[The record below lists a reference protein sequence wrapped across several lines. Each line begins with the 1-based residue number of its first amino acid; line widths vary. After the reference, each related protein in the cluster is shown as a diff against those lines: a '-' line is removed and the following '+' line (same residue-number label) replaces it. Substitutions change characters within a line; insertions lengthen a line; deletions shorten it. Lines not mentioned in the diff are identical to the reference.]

1 MKSLINKILL
11 SLLLLIGTVA
21 AQNTATPNDRLPSLS
36 ISVFGGIDNAKN
48 PLQMEVGSA
57 GLSLNWDYSQTLGGI
72 HKRDGCSL
80 YVQRGQTQLNGI
92 CAYIKNDGSK
102 RLFVSANPTVGGTD
116 YLWNY
121 IYFST
126 LNGTTLGTITGYYQY
141 KGKTPHWCLYNNN
154 LIIANGQN
162 RPVRFVDSIGS
173 IQMVRPLTEVP
184 IGHLDFAP
192 VNVSGVRPV
201 LNGNYYYA
209 IRTSRPEQ
217 VGNIRAW
224 RACADSMN
232 LYNSS
237 WRINVDS
244 DQVAIYNFPR
254 MGAIYDDSGVIAVD
268 SHYWHPWFHPNESTL
283 VIDTTYANTFFYPDS
298 VSIQVG
304 RTRTNKTVSDSFFLI
319 ATKTYS
325 NMNVGS
331 VLDYIID
338 SIPDASLGGAGYDFI
353 GFVDTIVRTQHLDTD
368 VGDTMPHDTTYKIG
382 QVVWLGTDT
391 IVDTAWTG
399 ISKGMRRMDSVWK
412 ATHYCIVLRDTAT
425 GMVTD
430 FGPAVRIPIYKFVD
444 STGRI
449 YDNAIHLSIPPEH
462 PNYRNLQ
469 RLLCRR
475 RENQLMRTEKD
486 TVWFGGYQ
494 AILNPRYEGKPGE
507 SPVVSPVLPQ
517 GKYLCLRANGDTMS
531 SIESHRNLY
540 YDKEDKCWMCRENP
554 VVNDSNVIHT
564 MLESWYVVDT
574 LPPSDSQGIYYT
586 AYRGVYVDS
595 LPWSKVSTSSRLMIP
610 GYTHGQMDFP
620 VVLHDRVYMASG
632 NRVYYSE
639 ITQDGANIGLWYPE
653 NAFDVGKDD
662 GDEITCLHVSGD
674 ELLIGKNNSIW
685 TATQTSEGVHR
696 VQLMVSGVGIIA
708 SNSII
713 DIPGGGYTFLASN
726 GIYSFSPALQSQYK
740 ETGGNLPMISA
751 QIQNSLDKYTLAAKR
766 ECYAWLTSDKR
777 NVVFSFPTLDTSWV
791 YSIPTGQ
798 WNAWTFAARQGTYY
812 TTTQQQDMRP
822 MDTFIFI
829 KNNDDYVFRYGGTKK
844 DSGQSITSTWESQ
857 PLFVSNGK
865 WGKINQ
871 YGLWRASNVAKPLT
885 VTFYNQGDTSLVAK
899 TDSTQYR
906 YRLMTINPKEAMY
919 YKVRLSS
926 SADSLALQKMDLWY
940 ELSSDLMKK

>member
-1 MKSLINKILL
+1 MVRSASSLFLLIFLL
-11 SLLLLIGTVA
+11 SGLVF
-21 AQNTATPNDRLPSLS
+21 AQQQPSLS
-36 ISVFGGIDNAKN
+36 ITAFGGVDNAKN
-48 PLQMEVGSA
+48 PLQTEVGSA
-57 GLSLNWDYSQTLGGI
+57 DLSLNWDYSQTFDGI

-80 YVQRGQTQLNGI
+80 YVQRANVWLNGI
-92 CAYIKNDGSK
+92 CAYIRDNGSK
-102 RLFVSANPTVGGTD
+102 RLFVSANPTISGMD
-116 YLWNY
+116 CLWNY
-121 IYFST
+121 IYFSP
-126 LNGTTLGTITGYYQY
+126 LNGTSLGTITGYYQY
-141 KGKTPHWCLYNNN
+141 KGKTPHWCLYNNE

-173 IQMVRPLTEVP
+173 VQMVRPLTEVP
-184 IGHLDFAP
+184 VGHLDFAP
-192 VNVSGVRPV
+192 VNVSGTRPV

-217 VGNIRAW
+217 VGNVRAW

-232 LYNSS
+232 LYNAS

-268 SHYWHPWFHPNESTL
+268 SHYWHSWWHPTDSYL
-283 VIDTTYANTFFYPDS
+283 VIDTVFANTFFYPDS
-298 VSIQVG
+298 VSIQIG
-304 RTRTNKTVSDSFFLI
+304 RTRANKTVSDSFFLI
-319 ATKTYS
+319 ATNTYS

-338 SIPDASLGGAGYDFI
+338 STRDDSLGKTGHSFI
-353 GFVDTIVRTQHLDTD
+353 GFVDTIIRTQHLDTD
-368 VGDTMPHDTTYKIG
+368 VGDTMPHDTTFKIG
-382 QVVWLGTDT
+382 QVMWLGTDT

-399 ISKGMRRMDSVWK
+399 MSKGMRRMDSVWK

-430 FGPAVRIPIYKFVD
+430 FGPAVRIPITSYAD
-444 STGRI
+444 SADTGAYGRI
-449 YDNAIHLSIPPEH
+449 YDYAIHLSIPPEH
-462 PNYRNLQ
+462 PNYRYLQ

-475 RENQLMRTEKD
+475 RENQIMRTEKD
-486 TVWFGGYQ
+486 TVFFGGYP
-494 AILNPRYEGKPGE
+494 AILNPKYEGKLGE
-507 SPVVSPVLPQ
+507 SPIFTGSPLD
-517 GKYLCLRANGDTMS
+517 GKYLCLRDNGDTMS
-531 SIESHRNLY
+531 SLHSHSLLY

-554 VVNDSNVIHT
+554 VVNDSNVLHT

-574 LPPSDSQGIYYT
+574 LPPSDSEGIYYT
-586 AYRGVYVDS
+586 AYQGIYVDS
-595 LPWSKVSTSSRLMIP
+595 LPWSKISTSLRLMIP

-620 VVLHDRVYMASG
+620 VVMRDRVYMASG

-662 GDEITCLHVSGD
+662 GDEITCLHVSGN

-685 TATQTSEGVHR
+685 TANYTEAGVHQAR
-696 VQLMVSGVGIIA
+696 LMVSGVGIIA
-708 SNSII
+708 SNSIV
-713 DIPGGGYTFLASN
+713 DIPGGGYAFLASN
-726 GIYSFSPALQSQYK
+726 GIYSFSTALQSQYK
-740 ETGGNLPMISA
+740 ETGGNLPMIST
-751 QIQNSLDKYTLAAKR
+751 QIQNNLDKYTLAAKR
-766 ECYAWLTSDKR
+766 ECYSWLTPDKR

-829 KNNDDYVFRYGGTKK
+829 KNSDDYVFRYGGTKK
-844 DSGQSITSTWESQ
+844 DSGVSITSTWESQ

-871 YGLWRASNVAKPLT
+871 YGLWRASNVSKPLT
-885 VTFYNQGDTSLVAK
+885 VTFYNQGDTSTAK
-899 TDSTQYR
+899 TDSTQYK
-906 YRLMTINPKEAMY
+906 YRLMTVTPKEAMY

-926 SADSLALQKMDLWY
+926 SADSLAIQKLDLWY
-940 ELSSDLMKK
+940 EFSSDLGKK

>member
-1 MKSLINKILL
+1 MNKSCPYGVRDMVKLVSRFLALIFLL
-11 SLLLLIGTVA
+11 SGLVF
-21 AQNTATPNDRLPSLS
+21 AQQQPSLS
-36 ISVFGGIDNAKN
+36 ITAFGGVDNAKN
-48 PLQMEVGSA
+48 PLQTEVGSA
-57 GLSLNWDYSQTLGGI
+57 NLSLNWDYSQTFGGI

-80 YVQRGQTQLNGI
+80 YVQRANVWLNGI
-92 CAYIKNDGSK
+92 CAYIRDNGSK
-102 RLFVSANPTVGGTD
+102 RLFVSANPTILGTD

-121 IYFST
+121 IYFSS
-126 LNGTTLGTITGYYQY
+126 LNGTSLSTITGYYQY
-141 KGKTPHWCLYNNN
+141 KGKTPHWCLYNNE

-173 IQMVRPLTEVP
+173 VQMVRPLTEVP
-184 IGHLDFAP
+184 VGHLDFAP

-209 IRTSRPEQ
+209 IRASRPEQ
-217 VGNIRAW
+217 VGNVRAW

-232 LYNSS
+232 LYNAS

-268 SHYWHPWFHPNESTL
+268 SHYWHPWFHPNDSSL
-283 VIDTTYANTFFYPDS
+283 IIDTVFANTYFYPDS
-298 VSIQVG
+298 VSVQIG
-304 RTRTNKTVSDSFFLI
+304 RTRANKTVSDSFFLI
-319 ATKTYS
+319 ATNTYS

-338 SIPDASLGGAGYDFI
+338 STRDDSLGKTGHAFI

-368 VGDTMPHDTTYKIG
+368 AGDTMSHDTTYKIG

-425 GMVTD
+425 GMITD
-430 FGPAVRIPIYKFVD
+430 FGPAMRVPIWLC
-444 STGRI
+444 STATGKI
-449 YDNAIHLSIPPEH
+449 YDHAIHLGIPPEH
-462 PNYRNLQ
+462 PNYRYLQ

-475 RENQLMRTEKD
+475 RENQLMQISHD
-486 TVWFGGYQ
+486 TILINDYK
-494 AILNPRYEGKPGE
+494 AILWSGCVNITAALKDKCYTCLWSTNTEM
-507 SPVVSPVLPQ
+507 LPAE
-517 GKYLCLRANGDTMS
+517 ANS
-531 SIESHRNLY
+531 SGLLY
-540 YDKEDKCWMCRENP
+540 YDQTTKTWMCHAAA
-554 VVNDSNVIHT
+554 VKDSNIVHT

-574 LPPSDSQGIYYT
+574 LPPSDSEGIYYT
-586 AYRGVYVDS
+586 AYQGVYVDS
-595 LPWSKVSTSSRLMIP
+595 LPWSKISTSLRLMIP

-620 VVLHDRVYMASG
+620 VVMRDRVYMASG

-662 GDEITCLHVSGD
+662 GDEITCLHVLGN

-685 TATQTSEGVHR
+685 TANYTEAGVHQVR
-696 VQLMVSGVGIIA
+696 LMVSGVGIIA
-708 SNSII
+708 SNSIV
-713 DIPGGGYTFLASN
+713 DIPGGGYAFLASN
-726 GIYSFSPALQSQYK
+726 GIYSFSTALQSQYK
-740 ETGGNLPMISA
+740 ETGGNLPMIST
-751 QIQNSLDKYTLAAKR
+751 QIQNNLDKYTLAAKR
-766 ECYAWLTSDKR
+766 ECYSWLTPDKR

-829 KNNDDYVFRYGGTKK
+829 KNSDDYVFRYGGTKK
-844 DSGQSITSTWESQ
+844 DSGVSITSTWESQ

-885 VTFYNQGDTSLVAK
+885 VTFYNQGDTSTAK
-899 TDSTQYR
+899 TDSTQYK
-906 YRLMTINPKEAMY
+906 YRLMTVTPKEAMY

-926 SADSLALQKMDLWY
+926 SADSLAIQKLDLWY
-940 ELSSDLMKK
+940 EFSSDLGKK